1 MFQDAV
7 VRRLE
12 IIGEAARSVSSA
24 FKQAHP
30 EVPWRNMIGLRNLL
44 IHEYF
49 RVDLRRGWEVIQ
61 QDIPSLILVIE
72 LLIPS
77 DQKEQP

>member
-1 MFQDAV
+1 
-7 VRRLE
+7 VRRLP
-12 IIGEAARSVSSA
+12 IIGEAARSISSA

-30 EVPWRNMIGLRNLL
+30 EVPWRSMIGLRNLL

-49 RVDLRRGWEVIQ
+49 RVDFSRIWEVGE
-61 QDIPSLILVIE
+61 QDIPPLILVIE
-72 LLIPS
+72 PLISS